1 MRATL
6 FRLYFQGPLK
16 ALPRAPT
23 LLGHL
28 FWWYRYTH
36 GREALEELLERFR
49 QEPPLRLSS
58 VYPEGWLPRPKLPPV
73 QVEETTLRKA
83 LKSLSLVRLDT
94 FQALAERGEEA
105 LLEAPEVQGKARPPE
120 MRRLRRTRVGVD
132 RAAGTARPGVL
143 FTQEYLFPDPRTPY
157 ALYVLGE
164 APFDLGEA
172 LAFVGEMGYGGQ
184 ASLGLGRFRVEG
196 PFAVELP
203 EAKEPNAYA
212 TLAPGPLEEA
222 LYYEVEPY
230 WGRLGG
236 AYVGARPFK
245 RPYLRA
251 KEGSVY
257 RGPTHRLLEVTPTEP
272 PEAGTRVWE
281 ALVVFP
287 LGVRV

>member
-1 MRATL
+1 MPFTSWGR
-6 FRLYFQGPLK
+6 PL
-16 ALPRAPT
+16 
-23 LLGHL
+23 
-28 FWWYRYTH
+28 
-36 GREALEELLERFR
+36 
-49 QEPPLRLSS
+49 
-58 VYPEGWLPRPKLPPV
+58 
-73 QVEETTLRKA
+73 
-83 LKSLSLVRLDT
+83 
-94 FQALAERGEEA
+94 
-105 LLEAPEVQGKARPPE
+105 
-120 MRRLRRTRVGVD
+120 
-132 RAAGTARPGVL
+132 
-143 FTQEYLFPDPRTPY
+143 
-157 ALYVLGE
+157 
-164 APFDLGEA
+164 DLGEA

-272 PEAGTRVWE
+272 PEAGARVWE

>member
-49 QEPPLRLSS
+49 QEPPFRLSS

-132 RAAGTARPGVL
+132 RAVPSRA
-143 FTQEYLFPDPRTPY
+143 
-157 ALYVLGE
+157 
-164 APFDLGEA
+164 
-172 LAFVGEMGYGGQ
+172 
-184 ASLGLGRFRVEG
+184 
-196 PFAVELP
+196 
-203 EAKEPNAYA
+203 
-212 TLAPGPLEEA
+212 
-222 LYYEVEPY
+222 
-230 WGRLGG
+230 
-236 AYVGARPFK
+236 
-245 RPYLRA
+245 LRA
-251 KEGSVY
+251 AALLRNSDAVGGVRADGSA
-257 RGPTHRLLEVTPTEP
+257 PVTPRRHARITAEI
-272 PEAGTRVWE
+272 
-281 ALVVFP
+281 
-287 LGVRV
+287 